1 MANCGLNVPKM
12 DVEMLVR
19 DYVCAKC
26 HGDLYAG
33 PEIEG
38 HTTVNVS
45 CRTWGCAYP
54 GFISRKTLAEK
65 YLHVSQLRSRI

>member
-1 MANCGLNVPKM
+1 MANCGLNVPKK

-26 HGDLYAG
+26 HADLHAVQTLD
-33 PEIEG
+33 PSK
-38 HTTVNVS
+38 VNVS
-45 CRTWGCAYP
+45 CSTWGCAYP
-54 GFISRKTLAEK
+54 GFITRKTLAEK